1 MAIRPWR
8 MRLPFALPLV
18 LGLWALAPSAGAQVY
33 RWVDPDGSIHYSDSP
48 NSAPKDAKVEVTT
61 GDDITV
67 EGTGRIEAGSPP
79 TNPPLP
85 QTQPAQQP
93 PQQPPP
99 STGASGDWSGQPPDQ
114 PNEQAVRQSFRDTH
128 QKIADAEKQLAQA
141 KKVVEAQDRGTAS
154 TNCTGTRE
162 ECLNWRRQMRA
173 TQDQAKERVAEAE
186 AELRKWKNYLD
197 DLERWASSRS
207 IPRAWRE

>member
-1 MAIRPWR
+1 
-8 MRLPFALPLV
+8 MRLPTALPLL

-48 NSAPKDAKVEVTT
+48 ATAPKDTKVEVTT

-67 EGTGRIEAGSPP
+67 EGSGRIEAGTPP

-85 QTQPAQQP
+85 QT
-93 PQQPPP
+93 PPP
-99 STGASGDWSGQPPDQ
+99 STGASGEWSGPPADQ
-114 PNEQAVRQSFRDTH
+114 PSEQVVRQSFRDTH

-141 KKVVEAQDRGTAS
+141 KKTLDEMERGTTSAF
-154 TNCTGTRE
+154 CRGTRE
-162 ECLNWRRQMRA
+162 ECITWQRQMRA
-173 TQDQAKERVAEAE
+173 NQDQARERVAELQ
-186 AELRKWKNYLD
+186 AELRKWKSYLD
-197 DLERWASSRS
+197 DLERWASSKA

>member
-1 MAIRPWR
+1 
-8 MRLPFALPLV
+8 MRLPSALPLL
-18 LGLWALAPSAGAQVY
+18 LGLWALASSAGAQVY

-48 NSAPKDAKVEVTT
+48 STAPRDAKVEVTT

-85 QTQPAQQP
+85 QVQQQP
-93 PQQPPP
+93 N
-99 STGASGDWSGQPPDQ
+99 TGSSGDWSGPPQDQ
-114 PNEQAVRQSFRDTH
+114 ANEQQVRQSFRDTH
-128 QKIADAEKQLAQA
+128 QKIADAEKALAQA

-154 TNCTGTRE
+154 VNCTGTRE
-162 ECLNWRRQMRA
+162 ECSNWRRQMRA
-173 TQDQAKERVAEAE
+173 TQDQAKERVTEAE

-197 DLERWASSRS
+197 DLERWASSRA